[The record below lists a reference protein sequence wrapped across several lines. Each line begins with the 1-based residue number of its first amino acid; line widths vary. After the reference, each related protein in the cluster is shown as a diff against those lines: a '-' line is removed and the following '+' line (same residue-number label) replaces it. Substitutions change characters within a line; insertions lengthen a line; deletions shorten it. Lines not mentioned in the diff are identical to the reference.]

1 MKTYFIRHSSA
12 LSISRATIDA
22 LWQQDRIAIH
32 YPVDNSGDFE
42 LFDSESLDPDDY
54 SGSAKSNLQRF
65 KDLARNG
72 GYVFAAYRGKPGG
85 MIGYVAPGSKVEI
98 FRGEWRQKGDAAARE
113 AVLKSIELENS
124 RKLNAGQ
131 AISLTAVQPRQGT
144 FCQWHKVGTRVVDLV
159 DGNTCMSLGSLT
171 PDLQEVM
178 CMEYMRTKK
187 AAENGLPQIE
197 YTLMPVGRT
206 MKDIDILGVDK
217 YKQKVSVQVT
227 FGRFNKAGEKF
238 KKLDQYLNSGHK
250 TVYFC
255 NHRKA
260 EVINE
265 HLVYP
270 LERVFTEFC
279 NQTQAGN
286 AWLKDATQAY
296 SD

>member
-12 LSISRATIDA
+12 LAISKETMNE
-22 LWQQDRIAIH
+22 LWEERRIAIH

-42 LFDSESLDPDDY
+42 RFDSESLEPSDY
-54 SGSAKSNLQRF
+54 SGAAKSNLQRF

-72 GYVFAAYRGKPGG
+72 GYVFAAYRSKPGG
-85 MIGYVAPGSKVEI
+85 IIGFVDPGSEVKK

-113 AVLKSIELENS
+113 AVLKSIELKNP

-144 FCQWHKVGTRVVDLV
+144 FCQWHKVGSRVVDLV
-159 DGNTCMSLGSLT
+159 EGNTSMSLGSLT

-178 CMEYMRTKK
+178 CMEYMRTHK
-187 AAENGLPQIE
+187 AAENSLPQLQ

-206 MKDIDILGVDK
+206 MKDIDILGIDK
-217 YKQKVSVQVT
+217 HKQKVSVQVT
-227 FGRFNKAGEKF
+227 YGRLDKGGKKF
-238 KKLDQYLNSGHK
+238 KKLDQYLKSGHK

-255 NHRKA
+255 DHNKT
-260 EVINE
+260 ETING

-270 LERVFTEFC
+270 LENVFTEFC
-279 NQTQAGN
+279 NQTQTGRD
-286 AWLKDATQAY
+286 WLHDATQLFNG
-296 SD
+296 

>member
-12 LSISRATIDA
+12 LAISKATMNT

-42 LFDSESLDPDDY
+42 LFDSESLNPEDY

-65 KDLARNG
+65 TDLARDG

-85 MIGYVAPGSKVEI
+85 KVGVVEPGSDVEL
-98 FRGEWRQKGDAAARE
+98 FRGEWRQKGEAATRQ
-113 AVLKSIELENS
+113 AVLKSIELKKVRE
-124 RKLNAGQ
+124 LNAGQ

-144 FCQWHKVGTRVVDLV
+144 FCQWHKVGARVIDLV
-159 DGNTCMSLGSLT
+159 EGKSDIRLDSLT

-178 CMEYMRTKK
+178 CMEYMRTQK
-187 AAENGLPQIE
+187 AAENGLPQLQH
-197 YTLMPVGRT
+197 TLMPVGRT

-217 YKQKVSVQVT
+217 DGQKVSAQVT
-227 FGRFNKAGEKF
+227 YGGLNKTGAKF
-238 KKLDQYLNSGHK
+238 KKLDQYLKSGHK

-255 NHRKA
+255 NADKT
-260 EVINE
+260 ETING

-270 LERVFTEFC
+270 LEHVFKEFC
-279 NQTQAGN
+279 EQTKAGN
-286 AWLKDATQAY
+286 NWLHDATQLFNG
-296 SD
+296 

>member
-12 LSISRATIDA
+12 LAISKETMNR
-22 LWQQDRIAIH
+22 LFQEDRIAIH

-42 LFDSESLDPDDY
+42 LFDSESLEPGDY

-65 KDLARNG
+65 KGLARKG

-85 MIGYVAPGSKVEI
+85 IIGFVEPGSEI
-98 FRGEWRQKGDAAARE
+98 ELFRGEWRQKGDSAARE
-113 AVLKSIELENS
+113 AVLKSIELKKA

-144 FCQWHKVGTRVVDLV
+144 FCQWHKVGSRVVDLV
-159 DGNTCMSLGSLT
+159 EGNTTMSLDSLT

-178 CMEYMRTKK
+178 CMEYMRTQK
-187 AAENGLPQIE
+187 AAENDLPQLE

-217 YKQKVSVQVT
+217 HGQKVSEQVT
-227 FGRFNKAGEKF
+227 YGRFDKAGKKF
-238 KKLDQYLNSGHK
+238 KKLDQYLKSGHK

-255 NHRKA
+255 DHNKI
-260 EVINE
+260 ETING

-270 LERVFTEFC
+270 LEHVFKEFC
-279 NQTQAGN
+279 KKTQIGHG
-286 AWLKDATQAY
+286 WLHDATRLL
-296 SD
+296 SE